1 MVAGVAELAASSTP
15 TRLAGTWRPCRRGRC
30 FAGNSYSSKI
40 PAQGCVPKR
49 GGTPGAGIQDAG
61 NGDSGVLE
69 SEIHELRIQGAG
81 TRDSVGIMASRP
93 HGTRIQG
100 CRNRELRAAWDLDSR
115 MPKTVTLK
123 AEILAHWEPGFRG
136 GGTMASW
143 QLTGPLA
150 PGIPAGSDA
159 GICNT
164 GRHSQRRLAFV
175 TPAGCAQCCQIP
187 GGMLH
192 LE

>member
-136 GGTMASW
+136 GVEPWLHGNLRDPW
-143 QLTGPLA
+143 LQEYRPGLT
-150 PGIPAGSDA
+150 PAFATLA
-159 GICNT
+159 GI
-164 GRHSQRRLAFV
+164 RSAVWHS
-175 TPAGCAQCCQIP
+175 
-187 GGMLH
+187 
-192 LE
+192 